1 MQYINLTEKEGLA
14 VVNIQI
20 LKIKLVVT
28 IKSFQLKAIKQ
39 KDFGQY

>member
-1 MQYINLTEKEGLA
+1 MQCINLAEKEDPA

-28 IKSFQLKAIKQ
+28 IEYFQLKTIKQ
-39 KDFGQY
+39 KDFGQH